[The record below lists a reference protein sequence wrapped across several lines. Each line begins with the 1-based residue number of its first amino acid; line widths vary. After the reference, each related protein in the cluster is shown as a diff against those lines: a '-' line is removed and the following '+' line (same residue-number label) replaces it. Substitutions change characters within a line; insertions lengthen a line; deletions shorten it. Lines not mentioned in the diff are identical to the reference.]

1 MVPALLPT
9 ALAALLSWALLA
21 LLLPQLRR
29 RLPDRPNA
37 RSSHQFTTPR
47 GGGVV
52 FALVGGLGALPVGS
66 AVPALCLPL
75 ALVGLLDDRRSLP
88 PALRLA
94 AQLAT
99 ALALLA
105 VSPWALAW
113 AGGGSGAGPV
123 LGLAGLLVL
132 AVVALINLTN
142 FMDGLD
148 GLVAGCM
155 VVTLAAAAMPMG
167 GAGQPALWPLVGA
180 LLGFLPWNWSPARLF
195 MGDAGSTFLG
205 AVFAGAL
212 LQCPGWREALA
223 LLLVATPLLAD
234 SGLCLL
240 RRLLAR
246 QPVWQAHRLH
256 LYQRLQQAG
265 WSHAH
270 VAGLYTAATT
280 VLALARLGGGWPAL
294 LGCAAAVLLL
304 GLLLERRVAV
314 PFAAPPTVSATSR
327 PPWWR

>member
-1 MVPALLPT
+1 MSGPPMAPLLLTT
-9 ALAALLSWALLA
+9 AAALLSWALLA
-21 LLLPQLRR
+21 LLLPLLRR
-29 RLPDRPNA
+29 RLPDQPNA
-37 RSSHQFTTPR
+37 RSSHQRPTPR

-52 FALVGGLGALPVGS
+52 FALVGAAFALPLGS
-66 AVPALCLPL
+66 AMPALCLPL
-75 ALVGLLDDRRSLP
+75 AGVGLLDDRRSLSP
-88 PALRLA
+88 VLRLA

-105 VSPWALAW
+105 VSSW
-113 AGGGSGAGPV
+113 AGMGW
-123 LGLAGLLVL
+123 LLAAPLAL

-148 GLVAGCM
+148 GLVAGCLL
-155 VVTLAAAAMPMG
+155 VLLAA
-167 GAGQPALWPLVGA
+167 AGQPALWPLVGA

-212 LQCPGWREALA
+212 LQAPGWRDALA

-240 RRLLAR
+240 RRLLAG
-246 QPVWQAHRLH
+246 QPLWRAHRLH

-265 WSHAH
+265 WSHAR
-270 VAGLYTAATT
+270 VARLYIATTAA
-280 VLALARLGGGWPAL
+280 LALARLVGGWPWL
-294 LGCAAAVLLL
+294 LPLAAFALLL
-304 GLLLERRVAV
+304 GLVLDRCVAV
-314 PFAAPPTVSATSR
+314 PFAAPPTLGAPTR
-327 PPWWR
+327 PPGWR

>member
-1 MVPALLPT
+1 MAPLLLTT
-9 ALAALLSWALLA
+9 AAALLSWALLA

-29 RLPDRPNA
+29 RLPDQPNA
-37 RSSHQFTTPR
+37 RSSHRRITPR

-52 FALVGGLGALPVGS
+52 FALVGAAFALPLGS
-66 AVPALCLPL
+66 AMPALCLPL
-75 ALVGLLDDRRSLP
+75 AGVGLLDDRRSLS

-105 VSPWALAW
+105 VSPRALAL
-113 AGGGSGAGPV
+113 AGGGSGAGP
-123 LGLAGLLVL
+123 GLLLAALLVL

-148 GLVAGCM
+148 GLVAGCLA
-155 VVTLAAAAMPMG
+155 VALAAAAMPSS

-234 SGLCLL
+234 STLCLL
-240 RRLLAR
+240 RRLRAG

-265 WSHAH
+265 WSHAR
-270 VAGLYTAATT
+270 VAGLYTAATAA
-280 VLALARLGGGWPAL
+280 LALARFVGGWPAL
-294 LGCAAAVLLL
+294 LAANAAVLLF
-304 GLLLERRVAV
+304 GVLLDRRVAV

-327 PPWWR
+327 PPGWR